1 VASELGPP
9 PDGSI
14 SSRGLAKRSVVGVAW
29 TSLAMGAQ
37 SILQLVALIVLARL
51 LSPDE
56 FGVFAAALVVLGIS
70 SILSELGVGPAIV
83 QRPTLE
89 ARHLR
94 AGFTLSLLLSHAVA
108 VLVWAGAP
116 AIAGFFQLPE
126 LTQVVRGASLMFVFH
141 GIAAVAQGLAQRELR
156 FRWLAGVEAGA
167 FGAGFVLAGPVLAWF
182 GFGVW
187 ALVGAHL
194 TQHFLRMV
202 VLLVGQ
208 PHPKQLL
215 LERRA
220 INDLLYFGG
229 GFTLA
234 RIGNYIAGQ
243 GDKLV
248 AGRWLGAQAL
258 GLYVHAYQLIT
269 APATLVGLVLD
280 RVLFPTMALVQREP
294 ARLARAYRS
303 GVAVCALIILPASVV
318 VAIVASEIVLV
329 LLGPAWAGVVM
340 PLRIL
345 ALGMLF
351 RTSYKL
357 SDSVARATGAVYAR
371 AWRQAVYAGAV
382 VAGSWVGQFWG
393 LGGMAFGVLGAITA
407 NFALMAHLSLRLTGM
422 RWSEYGA
429 AHLPAIALSSAI
441 GAGVWVLAG
450 WLRELQVSPG
460 MLLVDVAVFASAASL
475 LLCCWLPGLFLG
487 QDARSL
493 LRTLASLAPSGVQR
507 RLLAS

>member
-1 VASELGPP
+1 MSLASG
-9 PDGSI
+9 
-14 SSRGLAKRSVVGVAW
+14 GLVKQSVVGVVW

-37 SILQLVALIVLARL
+37 SVLQLVALIVLARL
-51 LSPDE
+51 LSPNE

-70 SILSELGVGPAIV
+70 SIFSELGVGPAIV

-94 AGFTLSLLLSHAVA
+94 VGFTLSLLLSHAMA

-126 LTQVVRGASLMFVFH
+126 LAEVVRAASLMFVFH
-141 GIAAVAQGLAQRELR
+141 GVAAVAHGLAQRELR
-156 FRWLAGVEAGA
+156 FRWLAAVEAGA
-167 FGAGFVLAGPVLAWF
+167 FGAGFVLAGPALAWV

-194 TQHFLRMV
+194 TQHFLRMI
-202 VLLVGQ
+202 VLLAGQ
-208 PHPKQLL
+208 PHPKKLL

-220 INDLLYFGG
+220 ISELLYFGG
-229 GFTLA
+229 GFTAA
-234 RIGNYIAGQ
+234 RIGNYIASQ

-269 APATLVGLVLD
+269 APATLVGQVLD

-303 GVAVCALIILPASVV
+303 GVAVCALIILPASVI

-329 LLGPAWAGVVM
+329 LLGPAWAGVVV
-340 PLRIL
+340 PFRIL
-345 ALGMLF
+345 AFGMLF

-371 AWRQAVYAGAV
+371 AWRQAAYAGAV
-382 VAGSWVGQFWG
+382 FAGSLVGQAWG
-393 LGGMAFGVLGAITA
+393 LGGMAYGVVAAIA
-407 NFALMAHLSLRLTGM
+407 LNFTLMAQLSLRLTGM
-422 RWSEYGA
+422 RWSEFGA
-429 AHLPAIALSSAI
+429 AHLPALALAAAL
-441 GAGVWVLAG
+441 GAGAWGLVE
-450 WLRELQVSPG
+450 WLHELQISPVVV
-460 MLLVDVAVFASAASL
+460 LLDVTLFALAAGL
-475 LLCCWLPGLFLG
+475 LLCWLMPALFLG
-487 QDARSL
+487 RDARSL
-493 LRTLASLAPSGVQR
+493 LRTLATLAPVQLKGR
-507 RLLAS
+507 PLVS